1 MDILECIV
9 LFLTVCVIALALFVI
24 FMSEWHQMRSESN
37 VRTAN
42 EVRTGGSQTGGRDQR
57 YDRNSGRGFSEDQFK
72 SWSKSGW
79 GRDSRRTA
87 RQTDRDSKHNG
98 KPGSRFAT
106 HYHNPFA
113 SILEDEILGDILR
126 RLFDDPPEPTP
137 PVVILPT
144 ARERYTPGKHF
155 YRPTL
160 HNGQRKLLLTEI
172 AALNKIAA
180 AIKDDSDTN
189 IVVYAGSSPCN
200 KLYMLAKMFP
210 EIKFVL
216 VDPNETQI
224 YVQWEDSDFTSG
236 RQQRQ
241 DHYTVDTGDIIY
253 MSSIG
258 DNRYSS
264 VGTKMITYLSPDGPT
279 RIARR
284 DYTTAEWTPVDRAV
298 DFIRDSSA
306 RIFIFE
312 QYMTVELAE
321 QFKRLSPHFWCD
333 IRTNSSEGATLADG
347 TKVQPGDTDAMWN
360 MAQQYNWIQAMSPK
374 TYMLK
379 FRAPF
384 FDDIN
389 ASMAAW
395 NHAPYAADID
405 AATDLNIRELYPQRK
420 FRYLGGEIYLQPWPG
435 ISSSES
441 RLCGTPD
448 MPLQDYDVAE
458 YEDRFYRYN
467 RVERWATMRENP
479 YVESR
484 TRAIGFD
491 FCNDCALEA
500 SIWDDYRSLGGATY
514 DEIIGH
520 IVGLCA
526 ITGRD
531 LRYNGHGDF
540 VQPRTE
546 AKYNSLLHKHGS
558 SMKM

>member
-1 MDILECIV
+1 MDTLECIV
-9 LFLTVCVIALALFVI
+9 LFLTVCIVAIALFVI
-24 FMSEWHQMRSESN
+24 FMAE
-37 VRTAN
+37 RTASSARTASGSSA
-42 EVRTGGSQTGGRDQR
+42 RTGGRGQRFGQNTGK
-57 YDRNSGRGFSEDQFK
+57 GFSKNQFK
-72 SWSKSGW
+72 SWL
-79 GRDSRRTA
+79 
-87 RQTDRDSKHNG
+87 
-98 KPGSRFAT
+98 KPGGKRPANRYQVDFGSM
-106 HYHNPFA
+106 
-113 SILEDEILGDILR
+113 LDDEILGDILR
-126 RLFDDPPEPTP
+126 QLFDDPPEPTP
-137 PVVILPT
+137 PDVILPT
-144 ARERYTPGKHF
+144 ARERYTSGKHH

-180 AIKDDSDTN
+180 STLKSN

-210 EIKFVL
+210 TIKFVL

-224 YVQWEDSDFTSG
+224 YVQWDDSDFKSG
-236 RQQRQ
+236 RQQRR
-241 DHYTVDTGDIIY
+241 DHYTVDTGDIVY

-258 DNRYSS
+258 DDRYSS
-264 VGTKMITYLSPDGPT
+264 SGPKMITYLSPDGPT
-279 RIARR
+279 RIARNE
-284 DYTTAEWTPVDRAV
+284 YGAAKWTPVDRAV
-298 DFIRDSSA
+298 DFIRDSDA

-312 QYMTVELAE
+312 QYMTIELAE

-333 IRTNSSEGATLADG
+333 IRTNSSEGAVNADG
-347 TKVQPGDTDAMWN
+347 SKQQPGDTDAVWN
-360 MAQQYNWIQAMSPK
+360 MAQQYNWITAMNPE

-379 FRAPF
+379 FRTPF
-384 FDDIN
+384 FNDID
-389 ASMAAW
+389 ASMEAW
-395 NHAPYAADID
+395 KSAPYAADID
-405 AATDLNIRELYPQRK
+405 AAADLNIRELYPQRK
-420 FRYLGGEIYLQPWPG
+420 FRYLGGEIHLQPWPG
-435 ISSSES
+435 IASSES

-467 RVERWATMRENP
+467 RVERWATLRENP
-479 YVESR
+479 YVEPR

-500 SIWDDYRSLGGATY
+500 SIWDDYRNISGVTY

-531 LRYNGHGDF
+531 LRHNGHGNF

-546 AKYNSLLHKHGS
+546 AEYELLLRQNGS
-558 SMKM
+558 SMKV

>member
-9 LFLTVCVIALALFVI
+9 LFLTVCVVALALFVI
-24 FMSEWHQMRSESN
+24 FMAERHQAR
-37 VRTAN
+37 
-42 EVRTGGSQTGGRDQR
+42 TGGRDQR
-57 YDRNSGRGFSEDQFK
+57 YGQNSGRGFSKDQFK
-72 SWSKSGW
+72 SWSKRG
-79 GRDSRRTA
+79 
-87 RQTDRDSKHNG
+87 DRSNKHNNKRG
-98 KPGSRFAT
+98 MN
-106 HYHNPFA
+106 YHQTEFV
-113 SILEDEILGDILR
+113 SMLDDEILGDILR
-126 RLFDDPPEPTP
+126 QLFDDPSHQTP
-137 PVVILPT
+137 PDVILPT
-144 ARERYTPGKHF
+144 ARETYTPGKHH

-172 AALNKIAA
+172 AALNKVAA
-180 AIKDDSDTN
+180 AIVNGGKKPVSN

-210 EIKFVL
+210 TIKFVL

-224 YVQWEDSDFTSG
+224 YVQWDDSDFKSG

-241 DHYTVDTGDIIY
+241 DHYTVDTGDIVY

-258 DNRYSS
+258 DDRYSS
-264 VGTKMITYLSPDGPT
+264 VGPKMITYLGPDGPT
-279 RIARR
+279 RIRRR

-298 DFIRDSSA
+298 DFIRDSDA

-321 QFKRLSPHFWCD
+321 QFRRLSPHFWCD
-333 IRTNSSEGATLADG
+333 IRTNSSEGEVHADG
-347 TKVQPGDTDAMWN
+347 SKKQPGDTDAVWN
-360 MAQQYNWIQAMSPK
+360 MAQQYNWIMAMSPE

-379 FRAPF
+379 FRCPF
-384 FDDIN
+384 FDDI
-389 ASMAAW
+389 SSSIESW

-405 AATDLNIRELYPQRK
+405 AAADLNIRELYPQRK

-448 MPLQDYDVAE
+448 MPLRDYDAAE
-458 YEDRFYRYN
+458 YEDRFYHYN
-467 RVERWATMRENP
+467 RIARWATMRENP
-479 YVESR
+479 YVEPR

-500 SIWDDYRSLGGATY
+500 SIWDDYRNVSGATY
-514 DEIIGH
+514 DEIIAH

-531 LRYNGHGDF
+531 LRHNGHGDF
-540 VQPRTE
+540 VQPRTQAE
-546 AKYNSLLHKHGS
+546 YEQLLRQHGR
-558 SMKM
+558 SMKI